1 MKLYPKIF
9 FTLSL
14 LGAWTLSSQCRSMDN
29 NMRITINKT
38 IALDSLPSGSGLEV
52 TGDSMYIISDNAPA
66 YYKMDLHTK
75 KYEQF
80 PIKGFT
86 SDGYVIPKK
95 TKHDLEGSVIGKING
110 EEYLMAF
117 GSGSS
122 PRREMLLMIDIH
134 HKKEDKKIPLNRLYH
149 ALRTKYDLS
158 KEALNIEGAAVCG
171 KKLYLF
177 LRKKNMIISMRWADF
192 EQYLLQPENGPIPQ
206 TGSQYLML
214 PKHSGVTAGFSGAT
228 EVTYKGKEAI
238 MFSASLEHTP
248 NAIDD
253 GPVFGSYIGVMQPGK
268 DGQMEIEALDIIRNK
283 EGAILK
289 EKIESL
295 AVINYDTM
303 SYRTLIIS
311 DNDDG
316 RSSMFEADISIK

>member
-1 MKLYPKIF
+1 MRQYPKIF
-9 FTLSL
+9 FVMSL
-14 LGAWTLSSQCRSMDN
+14 LGAWTFSSQCRSMDN
-29 NMRITINKT
+29 NMHITINRS
-38 IALDSLPSGSGLEV
+38 IPLDSLPSGSGLEV

-66 YYKMDLHTK
+66 YYKMDLRTM
-75 KYEQF
+75 KYEHF

-86 SDGYVIPKK
+86 GNGYIIPKK
-95 TKHDLEGSVIGKING
+95 NKHDLEGSVIGKVNG

-122 PRREMLLMIDIH
+122 PRREMLLLIDIH
-134 HKKEDKKIPLNRLYH
+134 HKKEDRKIPLARLYN

-158 KEALNIEGAAVCG
+158 NEALNIEGAAVCN

-192 EQYLLQPENGPIPQ
+192 EQYILNPGEGAIPA

-214 PKHSGVTAGFSGAT
+214 PKHSGVSAGFSGAT
-228 EVTYKGKEAI
+228 EVRYKGKEAI
-238 MFSASLEHTP
+238 MFCASLEHTP

-253 GPVFGSYIGVMQPGK
+253 GPVFGSYIGVMTPQEN
-268 DGQMEIEALDIIRNK
+268 GQMEIEALDIIRNK
-283 EGAILK
+283 DGNILK

-295 AVINYDTM
+295 AVINYDTTT
-303 SYRTLIIS
+303 YKTLIIS

-316 RSSMFEADISIK
+316 RSSIFEADISIK